1 VDVEQCKDLKQKLEN
16 FATKKKST
24 IEALDKVLLEK
35 KLFDNFDENTKQEDM
50 KELLKQ
56 ARHLHLDCSQE
67 AVDKATTN
75 LRKTEGLVG
84 ISLGDCRATFTRVT
98 EEGEVCKEWVVRV
111 QPVEEVPELV
121 VTQEMHTRAT
131 PGSDQMA
138 RIDRVKL
145 QVEGIDTDEDFEE
158 ARRICEEEREV
169 QRFTH
174 LVVSYLPLAEERER
188 VVRRAARG
196 GHCVRRGHTL
206 EFSNSLSIPLFSV
219 CLRIRMSLRQG
230 SGWRSSPSLHQS
242 HPLHSPALLPHPS
255 SPPVPYLLPLLLS
268 LFLSF
273 SCLILS
279 PSSLLLSQARGEGG
293 ETLLEFEIF
302 FHTFLMSQSLH
313 IVLITTV
320 VFMLKHPLQAVEST
334 AWSGC

>member
-1 VDVEQCKDLKQKLEN
+1 MAGTGRRLVVGRRNPVDVEQCKDLKQKLEN

-121 VTQEMHTRAT
+121 VTQEIHTRAT

-158 ARRICEEEREV
+158 ARQICEEEREV

-230 SGWRSSPSLHQS
+230 SGWSLVWKAH
-242 HPLHSPALLPHPS
+242 
-255 SPPVPYLLPLLLS
+255 LS
-268 LFLSF
+268 EAG
-273 SCLILS
+273 
-279 PSSLLLSQARGEGG
+279 SQAAASMHLPRSLMRSGRVEEWGVEEAL
-293 ETLLEFEIF
+293 ETLAKVARLDAQTPRKEVEEP
-302 FHTFLMSQSLH
+302 
-313 IVLITTV
+313 VGV
-320 VFMLKHPLQAVEST
+320 VRVDSMTPRVGPEKVKAKQRKLYD
-334 AWSGC
+334 